1 MKKCL
6 SLILVLVL
14 MLGLI
19 GCKKQQTFSFYYPRT
34 EILYGVNDGVIAP
47 EERKVEVSDP
57 SLDFLLKLYLE
68 GPVSQDL
75 RTPFPKGTALTGLK
89 FQEDSIYVLLSPSFN
104 LLEDLNYVIA
114 CACIASTCFALTG
127 ANSVTVATGQTEMT
141 LTREALYQSD
151 YTAGLSP
158 D

>member
-34 EILYGVNDGVIAP
+34 EILYSVNDGAIAP

-104 LLEDLNYVIA
+104 LLED
-114 CACIASTCFALTG
+114 
-127 ANSVTVATGQTEMT
+127 
-141 LTREALYQSD
+141 
-151 YTAGLSP
+151 
-158 D
+158 